1 MREEGTRVR
10 LRLIEVRYLGTSRAR
25 GRVGIVVPR
34 FAHSAVER
42 NRVKRRLR
50 EILRRELLTALPA
63 VDVSV
68 RASPLAYDA
77 SFEELR
83 QAVATA
89 RRRVPWPER

>member
-1 MREEGTRVR
+1 MRVR
-10 LRLIEVRYLGTSRAR
+10 LRLIEVRYLGTSRAG

-34 FAHSAVER
+34 FSHSAVER

-68 RASPLAYDA
+68 RASPLAYGA